1 MRARLQKHAQRPSYS
16 PPPPA
21 ARAHTGAA
29 AADAGTGLSDT
40 VNIPV
45 EKIRVLIG
53 PSGATI
59 KQIRA
64 QTGAEIH
71 VDDDGTVRIS
81 GSSADVVGRAKAVI
95 LSMFKEIQVGETL
108 QGVVV
113 SVKEFGCFVQI
124 TPGKDGL
131 VHISELAENRVSR
144 VEDVVK
150 VGDVFAVKC
159 IGVDEGG
166 RVRLSRKAA
175 LKDRELG
182 R

>member
-1 MRARLQKHAQRPSYS
+1 M
-16 PPPPA
+16 
-21 ARAHTGAA
+21 
-29 AADAGTGLSDT
+29 
-40 VNIPV
+40 

-71 VDDDGTVRIS
+71 VDDDGTVRI
-81 GSSADVVGRAKAVI
+81 GASSADVVSRAKAVI
-95 LSMFKEIQVGETL
+95 LSMFKEIQVGETF
-108 QGVVV
+108 QGVVG

-159 IGVDEGG
+159 VGVDESG

-182 R
+182 H